1 MSAEL
6 RQLRGRVSAQ
16 ERVTTSLSA
25 SIEEAGDQLQEITA
39 TMATKQEIEAVK
51 SEVQEVK
58 GEIKQLSASV
68 NQRFESVDRRFEHVY
83 GELADIKA
91 NTVEIRNLVASLVAR
106 LEKGDGKG

>member
-39 TMATKQEIEAVK
+39 TMVTKQEIEAVK

-68 NQRFESVDRRFEHVY
+68 DQRFEHVY

-106 LEKGDGKG
+106 LEKGDSKE